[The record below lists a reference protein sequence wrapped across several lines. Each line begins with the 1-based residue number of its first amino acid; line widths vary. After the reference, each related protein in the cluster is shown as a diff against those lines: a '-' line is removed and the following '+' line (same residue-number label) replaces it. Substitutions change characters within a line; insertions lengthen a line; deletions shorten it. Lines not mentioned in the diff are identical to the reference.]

1 MLFSQYHHI
10 HCQLCIEIIK
20 MGKKSKYETGW
31 TLPFPSQKD
40 INMLNHLLPG
50 TQKWPL
56 ITNYQDNKYSL
67 SDIGKGLNDYIRLVD
82 KCNITEEMIPKN
94 WSYFLKWI
102 LLKWLGPLL
111 YYFFLR
117 RSNSLISKHI
127 RRLLIYCTH
136 SHSSSMK
143 ETESV
148 SQKDKSQKDKKYT
161 FLNSTFSSLWAN

>member
-1 MLFSQYHHI
+1 MRQVEHYHFHHRRTLI
-10 HCQLCIEIIK
+10 CWIIYCLERRS
-20 MGKKSKYETGW
+20 G
-31 TLPFPSQKD
+31 
-40 INMLNHLLPG
+40 HLLLIIRITS
-50 TQKWPL
+50 TQ
-56 ITNYQDNKYSL
+56 

-136 SHSSSMK
+136 SHSSSTK